1 MKIALYTSE
10 SPYLR
15 ARLTGTYAGFLF
27 IILGIQGVLEIY
39 NTSIQSINNIKLYS
53 ILMCVFGILFVII
66 STIRCIPKIPN
77 NVYYDSL

>member
-1 MKIALYTSE
+1 MQIALYTSE

-39 NTSIQSINNIKLYS
+39 NKSIQTINNIKLYS
-53 ILMCVFGILFVII
+53 VLMCVFGIIFVII
-66 STIRCIPKIPN
+66 CTIRCVDN